1 MRSIGWG
8 CWAATG
14 AVALLLSGCGKKTV
28 KPTPATRPPSISS
41 ASRPQPPSGATDNLQ
56 LPPKD
61 GKGGYRTI
69 NSNLSP
75 IEAAWHLR
83 SALNVAALTCDRT
96 GKQGIAGNYN
106 RLLGRQRKTLAD
118 AYRAEGGRFGSV
130 GATDAH
136 ITQIYNFFAQPPVQ
150 ARFCAAAADVSAEA
164 AALPPDG
171 LTAFAPAALE
181 RLMKPFTDFYS
192 AYAGYRMELGASAK
206 EDHPQAREAVPV
218 ASQPAPAGPPW
229 RIQLGAY
236 SGDRAAHDA
245 WDRIRKRMKR
255 TGDFEPRYE
264 AVQGS
269 PLVRIRVGP
278 LRDRT
283 EAISLCAAAAGAG
296 LDCLP
301 VPPRM

>member
-1 MRSIGWG
+1 M
-8 CWAATG
+8 
-14 AVALLLSGCGKKTV
+14 
-28 KPTPATRPPSISS
+28 
-41 ASRPQPPSGATDNLQ
+41 PPSGAIDNFQ

-69 NSNLSP
+69 NSDLSP

-96 GKQGIAGNYN
+96 GKRGIASNYN
-106 RLLGRQRKTLAD
+106 QLLGRQRKALAA
-118 AYRAEGGRFGSV
+118 AYRAEGGRFGSA

-136 ITQIYNFFAQPPVQ
+136 ITQIYNFFAQPPLQ
-150 ARFCAAAADVSAEA
+150 ARFCAAAINVSAEA
-164 AALPPDG
+164 AALPADG
-171 LTAFAPAALE
+171 LTAFAPAALD
-181 RLMKPFTDFYS
+181 RLMKPFTDFYG
-192 AYAGYRMELGASAK
+192 AYAGYQVERAAWAK
-206 EDHPQAREAVPV
+206 GDHPPARETIPV
-218 ASQPAPAGPPW
+218 ASAPTSSAPPW

-236 SGDRAAHDA
+236 SGDGAAHDA

-278 LRDRT
+278 FRDRN

-301 VPPRM
+301 VPPSM